1 MSTTGRQPM
10 IEATIEKLI
19 AMKLSGMAEG
29 LQEQISNHAYK
40 DLSFEE
46 RLGMLVDKEKLA
58 RENRQLKILLSYAHL
73 RHHNACFEDID
84 FRTRRGLSKD
94 VILKLSQ
101 NEWIRSNQNIIIVG
115 PTGSGKTYIACAL
128 GNSAVRQ
135 GIRTTYVR
143 LPRLAQELKIA
154 KADGSFVKFLSRL
167 QRIRLLIIDDWGI
180 NPFTDDERRNFLEI
194 MEDRYNVRSTIIASQ
209 FPIDTWHDIIGEP
222 TLADAICDRIVH
234 NAHKIILKGGE
245 DSMRK
250 IYSTLT

>member
-1 MSTTGRQPM
+1 M

-46 RLGMLVDKEKLA
+46 RLGILVDKEKLS
-58 RENRQLKILLSYAHL
+58 RENRQLKILLSHAHL

-115 PTGSGKTYIACAL
+115 PTGSGKTYIACSL

-135 GIRTTYVR
+135 GIQTVYIR
-143 LPRLAQELKIA
+143 LPRLAQEMKIA
-154 KADGSFVKFLSRL
+154 RADGSFVKFLGRL

-209 FPIDTWHDIIGEP
+209 FPVDTWHDIIGEP

-234 NAHKIILKGGE
+234 NAHKIILKGE
-245 DSMRK
+245 DSMK
-250 IYSTLT
+250 KNIFNLDLD

>member
-1 MSTTGRQPM
+1 M

-46 RLGMLVDKEKLA
+46 RLGILVDKEKLS
-58 RENRQLKILLSYAHL
+58 RENRQLKILLSHAHL

-115 PTGSGKTYIACAL
+115 PTGSGKTYIACSL

-135 GIRTTYVR
+135 GIQTVYIR
-143 LPRLAQELKIA
+143 LPRLAQEMKIA
-154 KADGSFVKFLSRL
+154 RADGSFVKFLGRL

-209 FPIDTWHDIIGEP
+209 FPVDTWHDIIGEP

-250 IYSTLT
+250 IYSNLT

>member
-1 MSTTGRQPM
+1 M

-29 LQEQISNHAYK
+29 LQEQLNNNAYK
-40 DLSFEE
+40 DLGFEE
-46 RLGMLVDKEKLA
+46 RFGILVDKEKIL

-194 MEDRYNVRSTIIASQ
+194 MEDRHNVRSTIIASQ

-234 NAHKIILKGGE
+234 NAHKIILKGE
-245 DSMRK
+245 ESMRK

>member
-1 MSTTGRQPM
+1 M

-46 RLGMLVDKEKLA
+46 RLGILVDKEKLS
-58 RENRQLKILLSYAHL
+58 RENRQLKILLSHAHL

-115 PTGSGKTYIACAL
+115 PTGSGKTYIACSL

-135 GIRTTYVR
+135 GIQTVYIR
-143 LPRLAQELKIA
+143 LPRLAQEMKIA
-154 KADGSFVKFLSRL
+154 RADGSFVKFLGRL

-209 FPIDTWHDIIGEP
+209 FPVDTWHDIIGEP

>member
-1 MSTTGRQPM
+1 M

-46 RLGMLVDKEKLA
+46 RLGILVDKEKLS
-58 RENRQLKILLSYAHL
+58 RENRQLKILLSHAHL

-115 PTGSGKTYIACAL
+115 PTGSGKTYIACSL

-135 GIRTTYVR
+135 GIQTVYIR
-143 LPRLAQELKIA
+143 LPRLAQEMKIA
-154 KADGSFVKFLSRL
+154 RADGSFVKFLGRL

-180 NPFTDDERRNFLEI
+180 NPFTDDERGNFLEI

-209 FPIDTWHDIIGEP
+209 FPVDTWHDIIGEP

-250 IYSTLT
+250 IYPNLT

>member
-1 MSTTGRQPM
+1 M

-46 RLGMLVDKEKLA
+46 RLGILVDKEKLS
-58 RENRQLKILLSYAHL
+58 RENRQLKILLSHAHL

-115 PTGSGKTYIACAL
+115 PTGSGKTYIACSL

-135 GIRTTYVR
+135 GIQTVYIR
-143 LPRLAQELKIA
+143 LPRLAQEMKIA
-154 KADGSFVKFLSRL
+154 RADGSFVKFLGRL

-209 FPIDTWHDIIGEP
+209 FPVDTWHDIIGEP

-234 NAHKIILKGGE
+234 NAHKIILKGE

-250 IYSTLT
+250 IYSGLT

>member
-1 MSTTGRQPM
+1 M

-46 RLGMLVDKEKLA
+46 RLGILVDKEKLS
-58 RENRQLKILLSYAHL
+58 RENRQLKILLSHAHL

-115 PTGSGKTYIACAL
+115 PTGSGKTYIACSL

-135 GIRTTYVR
+135 GIQTVYIR
-143 LPRLAQELKIA
+143 LPRLAQEMKIA
-154 KADGSFVKFLSRL
+154 RADGSFVKFLGRL

-209 FPIDTWHDIIGEP
+209 FPVDTWHDIIGEP

-250 IYSTLT
+250 IYSILT

>member
-1 MSTTGRQPM
+1 M

-19 AMKLSGMAEG
+19 TMKLFGMAEG
-29 LQEQISNHAYK
+29 LKEQLNNHAYN

-46 RLGMLVDKEKLA
+46 RLGILVDKEKLS
-58 RENRQLKILLSYAHL
+58 RENRQLKILLAHAHL
-73 RHHNACFEDID
+73 RHPDACFEDID

-194 MEDRYNVRSTIIASQ
+194 MEDRHNVRSTIIASQ

-250 IYSTLT
+250 IYSGLT

>member
-1 MSTTGRQPM
+1 M

-29 LQEQISNHAYK
+29 LQEQLNNNAYK
-40 DLSFEE
+40 DLGFEE
-46 RLGMLVDKEKLA
+46 RLGILVDKEKIL

-234 NAHKIILKGGE
+234 NAHKIILKGE
-245 DSMRK
+245 ESMRK

>member
-1 MSTTGRQPM
+1 M

-46 RLGMLVDKEKLA
+46 RLGILVDKEKLS
-58 RENRQLKILLSYAHL
+58 RENRQLKILLSHAHL

-101 NEWIRSNQNIIIVG
+101 NEWIRSNQNIIIDG
-115 PTGSGKTYIACAL
+115 PTGSGKTYIACSL

-135 GIRTTYVR
+135 GIQTVYIR
-143 LPRLAQELKIA
+143 LPRLAQEMKIA
-154 KADGSFVKFLSRL
+154 RADGSFVKFLGRL

-209 FPIDTWHDIIGEP
+209 FPVDTWHDIIGEP

-250 IYSTLT
+250 IYSNLT

>member
-1 MSTTGRQPM
+1 M

-194 MEDRYNVRSTIIASQ
+194 MEDRHNVRSTIIASQ

-234 NAHKIILKGGE
+234 NAHKIILKGE
-245 DSMRK
+245 ESMRK